1 MSNDPNHPR
10 QRPLPLLGALP
21 RRPRASRSPC
31 AGDTKMP
38 ETPRRGLSSLSPHP
52 HAQVRLGPQNPS
64 FRVDREER
72 WKSFFFFPYFFP
84 FQPRREPKWRL
95 EMAVAGCP
103 ESLVPTVLS
112 RAVHSFCRL
121 HARGRA
127 RGLHLIVC
135 RPLCVVSHTT
145 GSCHHP
151 SSSTRHSGWHLIAVQ
166 LQNTLGTRMSGCND
180 N

>member
-10 QRPLPLLGALP
+10 QRPLHLLRALP
-21 RRPRASRSPC
+21 RRPRPPIPVVLMKRKCLKP
-31 AGDTKMP
+31 
-38 ETPRRGLSSLSPHP
+38 PRQGPSSLSPHP
-52 HAQVRLGPQNPS
+52 HARVRLGPQNPS
-64 FRVDREER
+64 FSVDREER

-166 LQNTLGTRMSGCND
+166 LQNILALG
-180 N
+180 